1 MVTVSRD
8 ENLKLYR
15 SGITRISISVNDP
28 AYEIEAEDAKMVTM
42 ANMVL
47 LETIKDLVDIS
58 GLTPKTKQTKLL

>member
-1 MVTVSRD
+1 
-8 ENLKLYR
+8 
-15 SGITRISISVNDP
+15 
-28 AYEIEAEDAKMVTM
+28 MVTM